1 MLGTTVTSNRRSGQ
15 AMLESIIAMI
25 AILLLFLALFNLSDR
40 VRAKL
45 LVENAAAKCARARA
59 VGYNDFMVRKIARLS
74 TMPAAG
80 KCLTRADTGDAS
92 LSLPSRYRR
101 IDDYLMSEYEA
112 QADAIL
118 DFDLWRDGN
127 TFIHATS
134 GNSPATAKVTQMR
147 PDVSGFSALASGGK
161 SAGKNGQDDNCAAIS
176 ASATVEAH
184 YPDYLQ

>member
-1 MLGTTVTSNRRSGQ
+1 MI
-15 AMLESIIAMI
+15 ESIIAMI
-25 AILLLFLALFNLSDR
+25 VILLLFLALFNLSDQ

-59 VGYNDFMVRKIARLS
+59 VGYNDFMVRKIAKLS

-80 KCLTRADTGDAS
+80 KCLTPSDEEGAT
-92 LSLPSRYRR
+92 LSTQSRSGR

-118 DFDLWRDGN
+118 DFDLWRDGK

-134 GNSPATAKVTQMR
+134 GSSPATATVVQHR
-147 PDVSGFSALASGGK
+147 PKTTGFDALIFGV
-161 SAGKNGQDDNCAAIS
+161 KNGASDGGETPIS

>member
-1 MLGTTVTSNRRSGQ
+1 MLGTTVTSGRRGGQ

-25 AILLLFLALFNLSDR
+25 VILLLFLALFNLSDQI
-40 VRAKL
+40 RAKL

-80 KCLTRADTGDAS
+80 KCLTPADSDGGT
-92 LSLPSRYRR
+92 LSLQSRYYK

-112 QADAIL
+112 QSDAIL
-118 DFDLWRDGN
+118 DFELWRDGN

-134 GNSPATAKVTQMR
+134 GNSPATATVTQRR
-147 PDVSGFSALASGGK
+147 PDVSGLNALATGK
-161 SAGKNGQDDNCAAIS
+161 KNEDADGNHVVIS
-176 ASATVEAH
+176 SSATVEAH